1 MKQRFFVDKEGAYI
15 GSYDGPTENLPPE
28 LSAGVEVPTSPQD
41 ARQVWKDGAW
51 LPFTPE
57 VVLSP
62 VTRRQLRLTLVR
74 EGIALAGVEALI
86 EAMPEGLQKEE
97 AKIEWADAQSFN
109 RNHPTLLLIAQA
121 LALSPAKVDEM
132 WVKAMVA

>member
-1 MKQRFFVDKEGAYI
+1 MTQRFFVDHNGNYR
-15 GSYDGPTENLPPE
+15 GSYDGPDEFMPAE
-28 LSAGVEVPTSPQD
+28 MSEGIEVPTPPHD
-41 ARQVWKDGAW
+41 ARQVWKDGDW

-74 EGIALAGVEALI
+74 EGIALASVEALI
-86 EAMPEGLQKEE
+86 EAMPEGLQKQE
-97 AKIEWADAQSFN
+97 AEIEWADAQSFN
-109 RNHPTLLLIAQA
+109 RAHPTLLLIAQA